1 MRLKTGVTPADVK
14 WFNNEPKPLRKAER
28 FLYKWMLSSQE
39 IMKYYSFFLTIFLFA
54 TTLCSTI
61 PKPKDRSI
69 DKKLSDLD
77 HETNGIHNPDYD
89 HEAILGKD
97 DAKDFDQL
105 SPEQSKEK
113 LGKIVD
119 KMDKDRD
126 GYVTE
131 EELKNWI
138 KYVQDKYIV
147 NDSNERWKDYEFL
160 DTDKLDWETFKKKT
174 YGFTEEDIK
183 PTDEKAVYKE
193 MITRDKRRWAY
204 ADLDKDNHLTK
215 TEFMHFLHPEEAD
228 HMRDI
233 VVLETLEDID
243 KDKDGKVSLEEYITD
258 IYGNE
263 DEDDEDED
271 DPDWVNEEK
280 EQFHNFRDKNK
291 DGFLDKAEVT
301 EWLIPEEFN
310 HLDTEVSHLV
320 RTSDVD
326 QDGKL
331 SKNEIL
337 DKYDLFVGSQAT
349 DFGEALKSHDE
360 F

>member
-1 MRLKTGVTPADVK
+1 
-14 WFNNEPKPLRKAER
+14 
-28 FLYKWMLSSQE
+28 MLSSQE
-39 IMKYYSFFLTIFLFA
+39 IMKYYTFFVTIFLFA

-61 PKPKDRSI
+61 PKPKDRTI
-69 DKKLSDLD
+69 DKKLSDID
-77 HETNGIHNPDYD
+77 HETNGVHNPDYD

-138 KYVQDKYIV
+138 KYVQDKYII
-147 NDSNERWKDYEFL
+147 NDSNERWKEYEFQ

-193 MITRDKRRWAY
+193 MITRDKRRWTY

-215 TEFMHFLHPEEAD
+215 TEFMHFLHPEEAE

-243 KDKDGKVSLEEYITD
+243 KDKDGKVSLEEYISD
-258 IYGNE
+258 MWPGDKE
-263 DEDDEDED
+263 GEPE
-271 DPDWVNEEK
+271 PDWVKGER
-280 EQFHNFRDKNK
+280 EQFSNYRDKNG
-291 DGFLDKAEVT
+291 DHMMDKEEVK
-301 EWLIPEEFN
+301 EWLLPSDYDHSIAEA
-310 HLDTEVSHLV
+310 SHLIYE
-320 RTSDVD
+320 SDKNK
-326 QDGKL
+326 DGKL